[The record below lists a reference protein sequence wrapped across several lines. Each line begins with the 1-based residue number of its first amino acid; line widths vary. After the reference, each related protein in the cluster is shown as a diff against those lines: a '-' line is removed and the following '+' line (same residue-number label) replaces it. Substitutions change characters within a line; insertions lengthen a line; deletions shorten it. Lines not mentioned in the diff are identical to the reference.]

1 MPFAMPLIRVGVY
14 DDLPGKR
21 KMTEVLLRLENVK
34 VHLGKG
40 TNAVCPVDDVSF
52 EIRRGETYALLGE
65 SGCGKSMTALS
76 ILRLLPGP
84 AGRITEGHIF
94 LDGEDLTALPE
105 ADMRAVRGRRIS
117 MIFQEA
123 ATSLNPVL
131 TIGSQI
137 SEVLKQHC
145 GMKGNAARQRV
156 LELLDAVGIPDAR
169 RRYSE
174 YPHQLSGGMKQRV
187 MISIAL
193 AGEPDLL
200 IADEPTTALDVTIQA
215 QVLELL
221 QDLQQKTGMAI
232 LLITHDLGIVAGMAD
247 RVAVMY
253 AGQLVEES
261 SCERFFAGARHPYS
275 QKLFQSLPDIKKRD
289 HALDTI
295 KGSVPPLYYQFTG
308 CRFAE
313 RCDYAWDYCQHNVP
327 RWLTLSAGRH
337 VRCHLADETISSPAT
352 GVVAAQKQA
361 VTRRQP
367 ADSSPLLEVS
377 DLKVHFPIHK
387 GVFKRVAG
395 YVFAVDGVSMD
406 ISPGCTQALVGE
418 SGCGKTT
425 VGKSILQLIRP
436 TDGSVRFDKTELT
449 TLGGRQLRRL
459 RSDFQFIFQDPYSS
473 MNPRMMVGDIVE
485 EGMIAQGI
493 GKNRKQRRERVE
505 QLFVQVGLSAEH
517 LARYPHEFSGG
528 QRQRICI
535 ARALAVDPRLIV
547 CDEPTSALD
556 VSVQAQILNL
566 LKQLQGEMGLSYLF
580 ITHNI
585 SVVAYLAD
593 RVAVMYLGRIVEE
606 GTVANILERPRH
618 PYTQALLSA
627 VPVIEQD
634 TQREII
640 RLEGDIPSPSN
651 PPAGCHFHPRCPQ
664 AMEQCQQQYPQE
676 TGSEDHRVRC
686 FLHT

>member
-1 MPFAMPLIRVGVY
+1 
-14 DDLPGKR
+14 
-21 KMTEVLLRLENVK
+21 
-34 VHLGKG
+34 
-40 TNAVCPVDDVSF
+40 
-52 EIRRGETYALLGE
+52 
-65 SGCGKSMTALS
+65 
-76 ILRLLPGP
+76 
-84 AGRITEGHIF
+84 
-94 LDGEDLTALPE
+94 
-105 ADMRAVRGRRIS
+105 
-117 MIFQEA
+117 
-123 ATSLNPVL
+123 
-131 TIGSQI
+131 
-137 SEVLKQHC
+137 
-145 GMKGNAARQRV
+145 
-156 LELLDAVGIPDAR
+156 
-169 RRYSE
+169 
-174 YPHQLSGGMKQRV
+174 
-187 MISIAL
+187 
-193 AGEPDLL
+193 
-200 IADEPTTALDVTIQA
+200 
-215 QVLELL
+215 
-221 QDLQQKTGMAI
+221 
-232 LLITHDLGIVAGMAD
+232 
-247 RVAVMY
+247 
-253 AGQLVEES
+253 
-261 SCERFFAGARHPYS
+261 
-275 QKLFQSLPDIKKRD
+275 
-289 HALDTI
+289 
-295 KGSVPPLYYQFTG
+295 
-308 CRFAE
+308 
-313 RCDYAWDYCQHNVP
+313 
-327 RWLTLSAGRH
+327 
-337 VRCHLADETISSPAT
+337 
-352 GVVAAQKQA
+352 
-361 VTRRQP
+361 
-367 ADSSPLLEVS
+367 VS